1 MPGMR
6 CKITPDGLELEVDEQ
21 EPVWERI
28 RGARIT
34 ELQEP
39 EIKPIGLCR
48 CEYCDTV
55 NNKNYGMCDY
65 CGAPLPAFAKPVI
78 QHELEWFN

>member
-39 EIKPIGLCR
+39 EMKLTSLCR
-48 CEYCDTV
+48 CEYCGVV

-65 CGAPLPAFAKPVI
+65 CGAPLPAFTQPVI
-78 QHELEWFN
+78 LHELEWFN